1 VCLERAFNVRE
12 GFDRKDDTL
21 PARMLT
27 EPLQNAGPATGQVIR
42 SLDTL
47 LDEYYDALGYTRQ
60 GVPSPE
66 KLRELGLEE
75 VAKDILRDP

>member
-1 VCLERAFNVRE
+1 
-12 GFDRKDDTL
+12 
-21 PARMLT
+21 

-60 GVPSPE
+60 GVPSRE
-66 KLRELGLEE
+66 KLQELGLTE
-75 VAKDILRDP
+75 VIEDVAISGRTH